1 MIDIYLRFLIDRTS
15 ETAVA
20 DLKRSEMELSE
31 QVETANVRVNEIN
44 DELASIMEQLGEAKV
59 DKHESSRAIKKKELL
74 ENLRRLFPGVVSVLS
89 GGGGAAVK
97 DKKFDFLNFLFTF
110 KQKRSLL

>member
-1 MIDIYLRFLIDRTS
+1 MSLINDNLSYEISWKMIDIYLMFLIDRTS

-89 GGGGAAVK
+89 GVGGGAAVE
-97 DKKFDFLNFLFTF
+97 D
-110 KQKRSLL
+110 

>member
-1 MIDIYLRFLIDRTS
+1 MIDIYLMFLIDRTS

-74 ENLRRLFPGVVSVLS
+74 ENLTRLFPGVVSVLS
-89 GGGGAAVK
+89 GVGGGAAVE
-97 DKKFDFLNFLFTF
+97 D
-110 KQKRSLL
+110 